1 MSSKK
6 LFSVNDKVFVKRR
19 AYPAWPALIIGI
31 KSNTESE
38 VIYTVYFYGT
48 GNYGECKAN
57 SLCLYEENKYKLA
70 KPRRKQKKFKKLA
83 EALELIENDTKNDFV
98 PDNNVEVFMQPISTT
113 NINQEL
119 SLEDESKNVSKIE
132 NQSEYNLKT
141 EEMLTYEPV
150 NESSSSKS
158 IKVVLSKRVSNS
170 AKRKLS
176 DVTNEKVPKKL
187 TKSKSFKPIDIQPI
201 VLLEPLNDVYLQRKL
216 NRKLNFKT
224 AEKNVTANEQISET
238 LNTTSSVLES
248 SDVSLNH
255 CETAE
260 SITINESVQSDL
272 GRISRFGRKIKPN
285 RLSDHDFVT
294 SVPKNLK
301 LKKADSK
308 GLKTLNSDNNEIDD
322 SLKQNVKSTDSS
334 TKAIKK
340 LKNNVTSIP
349 VSIPCSLD
357 SVSKKICLVN
367 NSLHERNPPNN
378 LTKNIMGSSS
388 NVEVEWKQME
398 SNKAV
403 KVNLLLTEVNL
414 LDCVNKLSSAL
425 SINYRKLS
433 YEMALKS
440 LEEISELQFNA
451 LMLIKHRCI
460 IDKITKVTK
469 YVGDVNNWSLSDQEA
484 IEHVDKA
491 HQIRCKARKVLN
503 KCISLFTLTDGKT
516 FQEIYNQ
523 EVDMFIAKTQHLSND
538 QIYGCT
544 SDKLYK

>member
-1 MSSKK
+1 MSLKK
-6 LFSVNDKVFVKRR
+6 LFSVKDKVFVKRR

-31 KSNTESE
+31 KDNTESE

-48 GNYGECKAN
+48 GNYGEYKAN

-83 EALELIENDTKNDFV
+83 EALELIENDTKNEFV
-98 PDNNVEVFMQPISTT
+98 PDNNVEVFVQPISTT

-132 NQSEYNLKT
+132 NQSEYNSKT

-158 IKVVLSKRVSNS
+158 MKVVLRKRVSNS

-176 DVTNEKVPKKL
+176 DVTHEKVPKKL
-187 TKSKSFKPIDIQPI
+187 KISKSFKHIDVQPI
-201 VLLEPLNDVYLQRKL
+201 VLLEPLNNVYLQRKL
-216 NRKLNFKT
+216 NGKQNFET
-224 AEKNVTANEQISET
+224 AEKNVTVNEQISET
-238 LNTTSSVLES
+238 LNTTLSVLES

-255 CETAE
+255 CEMAE

-294 SVPKNLK
+294 NVPKNLK

-308 GLKTLNSDNNEIDD
+308 SLKTLEIDN
-322 SLKQNVKSTDSS
+322 SLKQNVKTTDSS
-334 TKAIKK
+334 TKTKAIKK
-340 LKNNVTSIP
+340 LKNNLISIP

-367 NSLHERNPPNN
+367 NSLHEKNPPNN
-378 LTKNIMGSSS
+378 LIQNSMGSLS
-388 NVEVEWKQME
+388 NVEVECKQME
-398 SNKAV
+398 SNKAD

-425 SINYRKLS
+425 SINYSKLS

-440 LEEISELQFNA
+440 LKEISELQFNA

-523 EVDMFIAKTQHLSND
+523 EVDLFIAKTQHLSND